1 MNQKQQ
7 KCESTVVP
15 GAFKAI
21 KVDGRWLIVS
31 GTLNNNPSDF
41 TMPDFTTIDAC
52 SLPTD
57 DSGPDYWM
65 ARTMFIDNLHDSH
78 RW

>member
-7 KCESTVVP
+7 KCESTVVS

-31 GTLNNNPSDF
+31 GTLNEN
-41 TMPDFTTIDAC
+41 MPEYTSVDTCSSEASIDN
-52 SLPTD
+52 
-57 DSGPDYWM
+57 SGPDYWM
-65 ARTMFIDNLHDSH
+65 TRTMLIDNLHDSH